1 MGSTFQQVASPLS
14 SEVLQGSLEGIGDL
28 AKLSYP
34 PVGHCIYCSGTD
46 NLTREH
52 IVPFGLNR
60 NAVLPAASCA
70 RCRQITSAFE
80 FQVLRGPMRAVRL
93 LRKLRSRNMH
103 SETFVALRVHLPSF
117 PLFSGRKTT
126 SLVAGWAPSR
136 IRYETTPGC
145 FIVSRSTKI
154 RSGDSF
160 LPRFNYS
167 AIRKPRATE

>member
-52 IVPFGLNR
+52 IVPFGLHG

-70 RCRQITSAFE
+70 SCRQLTSAFE
-80 FQVLRGPMRAVRL
+80 FQVLRGSMRTVRVICNV
-93 LRKLRSRNMH
+93 RARS
-103 SETFVALRVHLPSF
+103 SLP
-117 PLFSGRKTT
+117 
-126 SLVAGWAPSR
+126 
-136 IRYETTPGC
+136 
-145 FIVSRSTKI
+145 
-154 RSGDSF
+154 
-160 LPRFNYS
+160 
-167 AIRKPRATE
+167 

>member
-1 MGSTFQQVASPLS
+1 MGSTFHQVASPLS

-52 IVPFGLNR
+52 IVPFGLHG

-103 SETFVALRVHLPSF
+103 WETFVALRVHLPSF

-126 SLVAGWAPSR
+126 LVAGWAPSR

-145 FIVSRSTKI
+145 FIVSGSTKI